1 MSKGGGGGGSTTT
14 VQKADPWVGLQA
26 PLHALYD
33 QSLNWYNSGGP
44 QYYPGSTIAP
54 VSNPAIEQ
62 SLNMGAST
70 ANVGVPG
77 YVGDAQRELSQT
89 MAGRDLRQNPG
100 FNQLEAF
107 GNGAYLNTDPSRGY
121 FSDAASGKYLNEQNP
136 YLSGLYHNATDPMV
150 QQFQQAIAP
159 GIGSQFSAAG
169 RTGSGAHQAAMGNAE
184 DSLGRGLAS
193 AASSIYGNAYEAE
206 RNRQQQAAGQLSS
219 QDQFARNM
227 QMQGALGQS
236 SIYNTE
242 RGLAQQAQLAMPQ
255 FASQVKDIGYNDAA
269 KMLGIGQ
276 FQQGQQQQQIDA
288 DRARFDYNQNLPL
301 QRLQALNQ
309 LLQGGSAYNSMSSS
323 GKQNVNRNP
332 FAGAIGGAAMSN
344 ALGGM
349 FGGDIGGAMMG
360 PMGLIGGALLG
371 GLFG

>member
-14 VQKADPWVGLQA
+14 VQKADPWSGLQT
-26 PLHALYD
+26 PLKALYD

-54 VSNPAIEQ
+54 VNNPQIQ
-62 SLNMGAST
+62 QGLNMGMGT

-77 YVGDAQRELSQT
+77 YVGDAQQQLSQT
-89 MAGRDLRQNPG
+89 AAGRDLRQNPG
-100 FNQLEAF
+100 FNTLEAF
-107 GNGAYLNTDPSRGY
+107 GNGAMLGTDPSQGY
-121 FSDAASGKYLNEQNP
+121 FSDAAGGKYLDQQNP
-136 YLSGLYHNATDPMV
+136 YLSGLFHNATDPMV

-159 GIGSQFSAAG
+159 GIASQFSAAG
-169 RTGSGAHQAAMGNAE
+169 RTGSGAHQTAFTNAE
-184 DSLGRGLAS
+184 DSLGRGLAN
-193 AASSIYGNAYEAE
+193 AASSIYGNAYENE
-206 RNRQQQAAGQLSS
+206 RQRQQAAAGQLSQ
-219 QDQFARNM
+219 QDQFGRNM

-236 SIYNTE
+236 NIYNTE
-242 RGLAQQAQLAMPQ
+242 RGLAQQAALAMPQ
-255 FASQVKDIGYNDAA
+255 YASQVKDIGYNDAA
-269 KMLGIGQ
+269 KMLGVGQ
-276 FQQGQQQQQIDA
+276 FMQGQQQQQIDA
-288 DRARFDYNQNLPL
+288 DRARFDYNQQLPL

-309 LLQGGSAYNSMSSS
+309 LLQGGSVYAGGTSQSNNNM
-323 GKQNVNRNP
+323 NRNP

-360 PMGLIGGALLG
+360 PMGLLGGALLG